1 MIEEPTRITA
11 TSRTLIDLAFC
22 NKPELITMSGV
33 DHLGISDHSLIYACR
48 KISISRNEP
57 KIIRS
62 RQFKHY
68 DKNSF
73 LTELWAILQ
82 YMAND
87 NNPDVL
93 WEDFK
98 TKFLLVADVHAP
110 QVTRKVKSEYTPWMT
125 NNIKKQIHHRDFLK
139 KKAIKTG
146 SENIFAAYKKSR
158 NTLNKLIKDTK
169 RNYYTKALNDAKN
182 NPKNMWNTINKLTR
196 KKSKTTT
203 ISKLNIS
210 NENVTEDPN
219 EISHTFNTYF
229 NTTGENLASELPG
242 TTETPVPMLLLV
254 IQLFKYKMFQK

>member
-1 MIEEPTRITA
+1 MATLASIYPFEQMIEEPTRITA

-33 DHLGISDHSLIYACR
+33 DHLGISDHSLIYVGR

-62 RQFKHY
+62 RQFKH
-68 DKNSF
+68 DKISF

-110 QVTRKVKSEYTPWMT
+110 QVTRKVKSEYTPRMT
-125 NNIKKQIHHRDFLK
+125 NNIKL
-139 KKAIKTG
+139 G
-146 SENIFAAYKKSR
+146 
-158 NTLNKLIKDTK
+158 
-169 RNYYTKALNDAKN
+169 
-182 NPKNMWNTINKLTR
+182 
-196 KKSKTTT
+196 
-203 ISKLNIS
+203 
-210 NENVTEDPN
+210 
-219 EISHTFNTYF
+219 
-229 NTTGENLASELPG
+229 
-242 TTETPVPMLLLV
+242 
-254 IQLFKYKMFQK
+254 IQG